1 MEVIFLFAPVS
12 DVVLEGLGAAPDWRE
27 EFLDIYAHCGCLLL
41 LLLLLLTPS
50 PFAPLGLG
58 VGAWALAWAGGPRA
72 CRFVLGACESFAAGL
87 EVSAFRGLSF
97 SARLYSLLLC

>member
-1 MEVIFLFAPVS
+1 MEIIFLFAPVS
-12 DVVLEGLGAAPDWRE
+12 DVVLEGLGAAPDRRE
-27 EFLDIYAHCGCLLL
+27 EFLDIYVHSGC

-58 VGAWALAWAGGPRA
+58 GGAWALASAGRPRA
-72 CRFVLGACESFAAGL
+72 CRFVLGACEFFAAEL
-87 EVSAFRGLSF
+87 EVSAFRGLRF